1 MVVEC
6 FSLQKV
12 AWFKGKL
19 LIPANMVG
27 VTDIQIQT
35 WEMLNMCSISLTWVW
50 TSLNNRAKVR
60 LNAIRGT
67 PGDVD
72 IFAIVK

>member
-1 MVVEC
+1 
-6 FSLQKV
+6 
-12 AWFKGKL
+12 
-19 LIPANMVG
+19 MVG
-27 VTDIQIQT
+27 VTDIQIQI
-35 WEMLNMCSISLTWVW
+35 WEMLNTCSISLTWVW

-72 IFAIVK
+72 IVAIVK